1 MAILEIQPHW
11 ITELVRRKQGKS
23 VSSTRLVVC
32 DGCVQEGLQGQLHGT
47 LDRVGDTH
55 VYLCEVH
62 QIMAGRKAPTLQFRQ
77 ALEKAQRQQKE
88 QENAERAAGVSI
100 R

>member
-1 MAILEIQPHW
+1 MALMGRGRSRYGQHILQTI
-11 ITELVRRKQGKS
+11 
-23 VSSTRLVVC
+23 C

-47 LDRVGDTH
+47 LYRDGNTH

-77 ALEKAQRQQKE
+77 AVEKAQRAQKE
-88 QENAERAAGVSI
+88 QADAERAAGVSI